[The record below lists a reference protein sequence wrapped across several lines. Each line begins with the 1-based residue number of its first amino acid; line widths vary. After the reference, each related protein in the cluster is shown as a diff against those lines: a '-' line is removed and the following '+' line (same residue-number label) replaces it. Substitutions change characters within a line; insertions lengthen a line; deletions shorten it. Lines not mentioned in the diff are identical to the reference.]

1 MICPNNKLSGKH
13 IFTAVGMV
21 EDVTAAIRS
30 GVLAQKPKVL
40 EDSVKPKL
48 IEWLEKPHFFFWG
61 SRKWRCTI
69 KEDSKGDVKVY
80 LIGFKKNEDT
90 VIKDRFS
97 IQYIEHK
104 LRRAVAGTNLLV
116 IDPPKKLRRHPYR
129 RPRGRVFDPFL
140 RKMVR
145 RSPRSRIRAYRDWED
160 RESERKS
167 QFESKREILKRVREA
182 RRNKRLAIYEAACR
196 ERERIWKEKGIDED
210 FGRSKQWQKARKQV
224 IKEWQ
229 GVCAVCCL
237 KIEGLIHIHH
247 IHPKG
252 RFPEKALE
260 FENLAPVH
268 APCHAKIH
276 SSKPA
281 KVYAREVALHRFLK
295 TKTPQTNGN

>member
-1 MICPNNKLSGKH
+1 
-13 IFTAVGMV
+13 
-21 EDVTAAIRS
+21 
-30 GVLAQKPKVL
+30 
-40 EDSVKPKL
+40 
-48 IEWLEKPHFFFWG
+48 
-61 SRKWRCTI
+61 
-69 KEDSKGDVKVY
+69 
-80 LIGFKKNEDT
+80 
-90 VIKDRFS
+90 
-97 IQYIEHK
+97 
-104 LRRAVAGTNLLV
+104 
-116 IDPPKKLRRHPYR
+116 
-129 RPRGRVFDPFL
+129 
-140 RKMVR
+140 MVR
-145 RSPRSRIRAYRDWED
+145 RSPESRLRAWNQWSGKEAF
-160 RESERKS
+160 RKAQLS
-167 QFESKREILKRVREA
+167 QKKAGIKKEKEA
-182 RRNKRLAIYEAACR
+182 RRRALLAIYEAACR

-295 TKTPQTNGN
+295 TKNPQTNGN